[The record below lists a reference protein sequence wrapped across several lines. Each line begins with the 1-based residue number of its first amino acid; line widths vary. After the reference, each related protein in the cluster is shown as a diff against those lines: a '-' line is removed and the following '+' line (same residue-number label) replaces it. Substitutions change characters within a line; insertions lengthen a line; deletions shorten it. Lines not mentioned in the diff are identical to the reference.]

1 MIIFQ
6 KGPNVKNNPGT

>member
-6 KGPNVKNNPGT
+6 KGPNVENNPGT